1 MQFMQS
7 IPQNDY
13 KKLGAKT
20 EKLKKPNRTVQKL
33 YHNNLLF
40 NRHNS
45 KNDHT
50 VTVEIKVQATHD
62 K

>member
-20 EKLKKPNRTVQKL
+20 EKLKNPTEQKL
-33 YHNNLLF
+33 YHNNFLF

-50 VTVEIKVQATHD
+50 VTVEIKVRATHD